1 MMPDRRNRYIGDPL
15 LRGRGKAARS
25 LFNMAMKETWMKK
38 LILLAALGFLAA
50 CETDQ
55 GGGPGYASYDQAL
68 YISADRGAGR
78 LGTLRG
84 YVIRRSGSPLCRD
97 PIVEAR
103 QIRCSNVEITGPTYE
118 IAVGGTLSD
127 FVVEDSQNR
136 DVCFN
141 PQVSFVRDQAF
152 IDC

>member
-1 MMPDRRNRYIGDPL
+1 
-15 LRGRGKAARS
+15 
-25 LFNMAMKETWMKK
+25 MKETWMKK